1 MIFSGFLWFLMNEIS
16 VNEWWNDLKWPPH
29 HLIHPLYMTD
39 PEGWIRLSWSIQG
52 HWSGLTHSPPS
63 AFSVTKTKVF
73 NEAFASYWPSLIGQ
87 PIKEQKARLKTRP
100 KPGGQTHPGR
110 QSSPSLECVGVLQPL
125 SVSHDEHRAQ
135 GSNFWPSGHSSPFR
149 HNWLSSVQLIFDDLL
164 FLDSF

>member
-1 MIFSGFLWFLMNEIS
+1 MIWFSRYFYGFWWMKSLLMNDEMTS
-16 VNEWWNDLKWPPH
+16 NDPH

-39 PEGWIRLSWSIQG
+39 PEGWTRLSWSIQG

-100 KPGGQTHPGR
+100 KPVGQTHPGR
-110 QSSPSLECVGVLQPL
+110 QSSLECGIILHPR
-125 SVSHDEHRAQ
+125 SVSHEEHRAQ
-135 GSNFWPSGHSSPFR
+135 GSNFWPSGQSSPFR
-149 HNWLSSVQLIFDDLL
+149 HNWLSSVQLIFELL
-164 FLDSF
+164 LLHDSN